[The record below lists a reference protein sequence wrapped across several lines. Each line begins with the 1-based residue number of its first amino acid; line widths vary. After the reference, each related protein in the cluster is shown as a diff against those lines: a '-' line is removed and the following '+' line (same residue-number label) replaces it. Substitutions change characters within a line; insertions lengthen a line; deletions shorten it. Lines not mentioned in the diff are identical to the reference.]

1 MGGLEVE
8 NPLAVLN
15 LLDMLHHEASRDE
28 VQELHELENPLA
40 IPHHEVAGELGQ
52 ELFLAN
58 SLCRHDAG

>member
-52 ELFLAN
+52 ELF
-58 SLCRHDAG
+58 